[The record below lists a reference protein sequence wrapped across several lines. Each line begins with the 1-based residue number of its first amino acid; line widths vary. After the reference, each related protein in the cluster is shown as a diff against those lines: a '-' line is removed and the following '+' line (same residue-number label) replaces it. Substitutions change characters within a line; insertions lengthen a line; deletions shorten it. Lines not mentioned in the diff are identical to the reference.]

1 MKTFKLFSVVAA
13 AALVLLTSCLGDSN
27 NTRTLQKQ
35 FAVARIDSKTFKTVL
50 DVSGLGAVYSPNI
63 ELQVTA
69 DQCYFI
75 DLTVDFSSAENANA
89 ADNGYYLATVGN
101 IDPITKGVS
110 IRQVADTTVLLADE
124 QPVAELGI
132 ATYLS
137 GHFLMGA
144 AFDQLKDQRNRW
156 ELSYDPA
163 QEPKEDKNGNRYYD
177 LFIRVVKQYDGEGS
191 STKEQVYRAFEA
203 KSFVDKCIEKEKAEG
218 KSAVN
223 FKFNYLK
230 SFTTKDNKTEMTWTA
245 YSATMPFATGQ

>member
-13 AALVLLTSCLGDSN
+13 ATLVLLTSCLGDSN
-27 NTRTLQKQ
+27 NTRTLESQ
-35 FAVARIDSKTFKTVL
+35 FAVGRIDSKTFKTVL

-69 DQCYFI
+69 GECYFV
-75 DLTVDFSSAENANA
+75 DLVVDFSSAENANA
-89 ADNGYYLATVGN
+89 ADNGYYTATVGN
-101 IDPITKGVS
+101 LNPITAGVS
-110 IRQVADTTVLLADE
+110 IQQVADTTMILADE
-124 QPVAELGI
+124 QPVAELAI
-132 ATYLS
+132 ANYLS

-156 ELSYDPA
+156 ELYYDPA
-163 QEPKEDKNGNRYYD
+163 QEPQVDKNGNRYYD
-177 LFIRVVKQYDGEGS
+177 LFIRAVKRIDGEGS
-191 STKEQVYRAFEA
+191 STKEQVFRTFEA
-203 KSFVDKCIEKEKAEG
+203 KNFVDKCIEKEKAEG

-230 SFTTKDNKTEMTWTA
+230 SLTTKDDKTEMTWTA